1 MSSSVEAK
9 AREPDAATGVGLA
22 TLETLA
28 RTARQVALYGPRH
41 PLAAEALARACDEVA
56 EAAGSEPLRIQATGE
71 GLLWNGVALEASD
84 GNVGRFHASMRERLI
99 ACLEIAGPVEP
110 TDLARLLLVLAADCD
125 ELAAEGGAAAAF
137 ATRSDAT
144 IRVEDVDFGNEML
157 VSEGI
162 WRQLSGAVDPE
173 ETEGLRKLISACVRD
188 ERGERAAGGAAAPD
202 SDGADLQEETG
213 SAQDVVATGIARLLQ
228 RAGEK
233 HYFTD
238 KARWQ
243 AWRETTARQLTSL
256 SPKWR
261 ALIYRAPA
269 GVSSEY
275 PDMLGLVAS
284 EMDEAACVSLVLDH
298 PDSIRA
304 ERSDMLA
311 LALERIFADR
321 ARRASIQAALGERA
335 LRQGV
340 PETVYENVVGP
351 LLSRLEGQHR
361 SDSQATS
368 VHSKIGSVGASTDD
382 SLHDTLDD
390 LYETVTPEAVRV
402 SRLYLL
408 QETLDAH
415 LTISQY
421 GTVIS
426 LLTKATEEC
435 AQCGDVQGLLSIVRA
450 LGHEMGSKH
459 LDEPSR
465 RAVAAS
471 ALARASTDEIVAC
484 LEAARADAPEDRG
497 WEIIELLGLLGE
509 PGLRTLTEVAREGTE
524 TSAHHAVAVLLER
537 DGPDF
542 LQLGD
547 VISQARGITLERVLQ
562 ALISSRSL
570 EASAKITA
578 AAAGATEDGR
588 LMLIRLI
595 SESDRRDLAPV
606 LEPML
611 LDESG
616 TVRAAAVSSLAKL
629 GAQAAVP
636 AICRMLEQ
644 QTNFGEGARVKEAA
658 VKALGEL
665 GKGEAVPALS
675 DVLAGKAFFSKIGSH
690 RPRIAAAHA
699 LAALGGPDA
708 RAALEQGCRTIHPAV
723 REACRRGLAR
733 LMAAED
739 SRRGRYRVG

>member
-1 MSSSVEAK
+1 MTSSVEAK
-9 AREPDAATGVGLA
+9 ACEPDAAIEVGLA

-41 PLAAEALARACDEVA
+41 PLAVEALARACEAIA
-56 EAAGSEPLRIQATGE
+56 EAAGSTPLRVQASGD
-71 GLLWNGVALEASD
+71 GLLWNGVPLQASD
-84 GNVGRFHASMRERLI
+84 GNVGRFHTAMRERLI
-99 ACLEIAGPVEP
+99 ASLEIDGLVDPS
-110 TDLARLLLVLAADCD
+110 DLARLVLVLAVDCD
-125 ELAAEGGAAAAF
+125 ELAAEGGAAATF
-137 ATRSDAT
+137 GTERNTT
-144 IRVEDVDFGNEML
+144 IRLEEVDFGNEVL

-173 ETEGLRKLISACVRD
+173 ETAGLRKLISACVRD
-188 ERGERAAGGAAAPD
+188 EHRERGASGAAPD
-202 SDGADLQEETG
+202 ADSSELHEETG
-213 SAQDVVATGIARLLQ
+213 SAQEVVATGIARLLQ

-238 KARWQ
+238 KKQWQ
-243 AWRETTARQLTSL
+243 AWRETTARQLASL

-284 EMDEAACVSLVLDH
+284 EMEEAACVSLVLDH

-304 ERSDMLA
+304 ERSDMLG

-321 ARRASIQAALGERA
+321 ARRPAIQAALRERA
-335 LRQGV
+335 LKQGV
-340 PETVYENVVGP
+340 PEAVYENVVGL

-361 SDSQATS
+361 SDSQTTS
-368 VHSKIGSVGASTDD
+368 VHSKIGGVDASSDD
-382 SLHDTLDD
+382 SLHESLDD
-390 LYETVTPEAVRV
+390 LLETVTPEAVRV

-408 QETLDAH
+408 QETLDTP
-415 LTISQY
+415 LSISQY

-435 AQCGDVQGLLSIVRA
+435 AQCGDVEGLLSVVRA

-459 LDEPSR
+459 LDDPSR

-484 LEAARADAPEDRG
+484 LETARREAPEDRG
-497 WEIIELLGLLGE
+497 CEIIELLGLLGE
-509 PGLRTLTEVAREGTE
+509 PGLRTLTEVAREGSE
-524 TSAHHAVAVLLER
+524 TSARHAVAILLER

-542 LQLGD
+542 SHLGD
-547 VISQARGITLERVLQ
+547 VVSQARGISLERVLQ
-562 ALISSRSL
+562 SLISSRSL

-578 AAAGATEDGR
+578 AAAGATEDGQ

-595 SESDRRDLAPV
+595 SDSDRVDLAPV

-616 TVRAAAVSSLAKL
+616 TVRSAAVSALAKL
-629 GAQAAVP
+629 GAGETVP

-644 QTNFGEGARVKEAA
+644 QTNFGEGARIKEAA

-665 GKGEAVPALS
+665 GKGEAVPTLS
-675 DVLAGKAFFSKIGSH
+675 DVLAGKAFFSKLGSH

-708 RAALEQGCRTIHPAV
+708 HAALEQGCRSIHPAV

-733 LMAAED
+733 LMAAEAA
-739 SRRGRYRVG
+739 RRGEYGVG